1 MPPADRIELR
11 GLRLAAIVGVL
22 PHERTTAQPLEIDL
36 DVVTDLAPAGR
47 SDELEDTIDYG
58 ALCDAVEAAV
68 AAARPRLLEALAE
81 RVAATVLAQ
90 DDRIAEVVVALRK
103 LRPPVPQQL
112 DTSGVRITR
121 RRP

>member
-36 DVVTDLAPAGR
+36 DVVTDLAPAGS